1 MLGPLRSGTGTG
13 TAPQATPPEHGPIRA
28 ALLRS
33 GGGARGGRYRHGQ
46 QPRPPVPGRAGRVSA
61 APCRAVPC
69 RGLRRGPS
77 GLPGAAAQPL
87 PGAGSARARCPWEPA
102 PASPRSLRLRGGPGS
117 GAGMDER
124 LRELRLREERSFLRS
139 VARGDPAEH
148 PPGRRDSR
156 APAIVPEPLP
166 SDTLCVPNSPK
177 SHRDLGLIAEAVAR
191 SEFLRRLGEG
201 CPEALAQSF
210 APVWHGP
217 GDTVLAEG
225 AEGTA
230 MYIVAEGQLSV
241 SQRGRRLRTL
251 GPGDVFGELA
261 ILYHCRR
268 TATVRALG
276 PVRLWAIDRHR
287 YRAIATSNARQRR
300 AETLGCLRT
309 VPWLR
314 ALSDTHLAKLLDA
327 MEECTFAPGHVII
340 HEGDEG
346 ENFYI
351 VLRGEV
357 RVSRRAGG
365 REEQLRVLGPGE
377 HFGELS
383 LLQNTRRTASCQA
396 QGHVTCLAMAKED
409 FLEIIPFCPPQP
421 AEQAVG
427 GTPGGWGSPSLR
439 QPPVRLEE
447 LAAVRYEEG
456 ERRGQRVVLG
466 TGGFGRVELVRCRGR
481 LFALKRIRKAWVVR
495 TRQQEHVR
503 TERRVLA
510 GSTCPFVVGLFGTF
524 RDGQHVYLLLEF
536 CPGGELWTKLR
547 EVRCF
552 EEPLAVFCCACVV
565 EALEYLHGRGVVY
578 RDLKPENLMLDQRGY
593 VKLVDFGFA
602 KELGRGEKT
611 YSFCGTPEYLAPEM
625 LRQEGH
631 DFAVDFWMLGILA
644 FELLVGRPP
653 FHSADPRQIYS
664 RILDGI
670 FSFPAFLGEAACSLI
685 AKLCRRRPGQRLGN
699 TASGIRGI
707 KKHRWFG
714 ALKWRKLALRQLE
727 APTLRLIREGPPYV
741 NFKRFSVDW
750 TPAEDEFSGW
760 DEDF

>member
-1 MLGPLRSGTGTG
+1 
-13 TAPQATPPEHGPIRA
+13 
-28 ALLRS
+28 
-33 GGGARGGRYRHGQ
+33 
-46 QPRPPVPGRAGRVSA
+46 
-61 APCRAVPC
+61 
-69 RGLRRGPS
+69 
-77 GLPGAAAQPL
+77 
-87 PGAGSARARCPWEPA
+87 
-102 PASPRSLRLRGGPGS
+102 
-117 GAGMDER
+117 MDER
-124 LRELRLREERSFLRS
+124 LRELRLREERTFLQS
-139 VARGDPAEH
+139 VAREEAMEQ

-156 APAIVPEPLP
+156 APAIVPEPLA
-166 SDTLCVPNSPK
+166 SDAALCVPNSPK
-177 SHRDLGLIAEAVAR
+177 SRRDLSLIAEAVGR

-241 SQRGRRLRTL
+241 SQRGQQLRTL

-261 ILYHCRR
+261 ILYHCKR
-268 TATVRALG
+268 TATVQALG
-276 PVRLWAIDRHR
+276 PVRLWAINRQR
-287 YRAIATSNARQRR
+287 YRAIATSNAKQRR
-300 AETLGCLRT
+300 AEILVSLRT
-309 VPWLR
+309 VHWLR
-314 ALSDTHLAKLLDA
+314 DLSDSHLSKLLDA

-351 VLRGEV
+351 ILKGEV
-357 RVSRRAGG
+357 RVSRRADGQ
-365 REEQLRVLGPGE
+365 EKLIRVLGAGE
-377 HFGELS
+377 HFGEIS
-383 LLQNTRRTASCQA
+383 LLRNTRQTASCQA
-396 QGHVTCLAMAKED
+396 QGHVTCITVAKED
-409 FLEIIPFCPPQP
+409 FLEISPFCPRQLSEPNASETEVP
-421 AEQAVG
+421 APED
-427 GTPGGWGSPSLR
+427 PGRVWGSPSLR
-439 QPPVRLEE
+439 QPPVPVRLED

-456 ERRGQRVVLG
+456 QQQGQRVVLG
-466 TGGFGRVELVRCRGR
+466 TGGFGRVELVRCRER
-481 LFALKRIRKAWVVR
+481 LFALKRIRKDWVER
-495 TRQQEHVR
+495 TQQQEHVR

-510 GSTCPFVVGLFGTF
+510 RSHSPFIVGFFGTF
-524 RDGQHVYLLLEF
+524 RDRQYVYLLLEF
-536 CPGGELWTKLR
+536 CQGGELWTKLR
-547 EVRCF
+547 EIRCF
-552 EEPLAVFCCACVV
+552 KEPLAVFCCACVV
-565 EALEYLHGRGVVY
+565 EGLEYLHGHGIIY
-578 RDLKPENLMLDQRGY
+578 RDLKPENLMLDRRGY

-631 DFAVDFWMLGILA
+631 DFAVDFWMLGILT

-653 FHSADPRQIYS
+653 FHSADPQQIYS

-670 FSFPAFLGEAACSLI
+670 FSFPAFLSEAACSLI
-685 AKLCRRRPGQRLGN
+685 GKLCRRRPGQRLGN

-714 ALKWRKLALRQLE
+714 ALKWRKLSLQQLE
-727 APTLRLIREGPPYV
+727 APTLQLIKEGPPYV

-750 TPAEDEFSGW
+750 TPAQDEFSGW

>member
-1 MLGPLRSGTGTG
+1 
-13 TAPQATPPEHGPIRA
+13 
-28 ALLRS
+28 
-33 GGGARGGRYRHGQ
+33 
-46 QPRPPVPGRAGRVSA
+46 
-61 APCRAVPC
+61 
-69 RGLRRGPS
+69 
-77 GLPGAAAQPL
+77 
-87 PGAGSARARCPWEPA
+87 
-102 PASPRSLRLRGGPGS
+102 
-117 GAGMDER
+117 MDER
-124 LRELRLREERSFLRS
+124 LRELRLREERTFLRS
-139 VARGDPAEH
+139 VARGGPAEQ

-156 APAIVPEPLP
+156 APAIVPEPLA
-166 SDTLCVPNSPK
+166 SDAALCVPGSPK
-177 SHRDLGLIAEAVAR
+177 SRRDLDLIAEAVGR

-201 CPEALAQSF
+201 CPEALAQSL
-210 APVWHGP
+210 APVRHGP

-225 AEGTA
+225 DEGTA

-241 SQRGRRLRTL
+241 SQRGQQLRTL

-276 PVRLWAIDRHR
+276 PVRLWAIDRPR
-287 YRAIATSNARQRR
+287 YRAMATSHAKQRR
-300 AETLGCLRT
+300 AEILGSLRT
-309 VPWLR
+309 VPWLQD
-314 ALSDTHLAKLLDA
+314 LSDEHLHKLLDA
-327 MEECTFAPGHVII
+327 MEECTFTPGDIII

-351 VLRGEV
+351 ILKGEV
-357 RVSRRAGG
+357 RVTQRAGG
-365 REEQLRVLGPGE
+365 QERLIRVLGPGQ

-383 LLQNTRRTASCQA
+383 LMTNSPRTASCQA
-396 QGHVTCLAMAKED
+396 QGHVTCITMAKED
-409 FLEIIPFCPPQP
+409 FLEISPFCPQQLQ
-421 AEQAVG
+421 EQDMTETEG
-427 GTPGGWGSPSLR
+427 SGPEELGRGWGSPSLR
-439 QPPVRLEE
+439 HPPGPARLED
-447 LAAVRYEEG
+447 LVAVRYEEG
-456 ERRGQRVVLG
+456 QRRGQRVVLG
-466 TGGFGRVELVRCRGR
+466 TGGFGRVELVRCQER
-481 LFALKRIRKAWVVR
+481 LFALKRIRKDRVVR

-510 GSTCPFVVGLFGTF
+510 GNRSPFVVGFFGTF

-536 CPGGELWTKLR
+536 CQGGELWTKLR

-578 RDLKPENLMLDQRGY
+578 RDLKPENLMLDRRGY

-602 KELGRGEKT
+602 KELGRGEKS

-653 FHSADPRQIYS
+653 FHSADPQQIYS
-664 RILDGI
+664 RILDGV

-685 AKLCRRRPGQRLGN
+685 SKLCRRRPGQRLGN

-714 ALKWRKLALRQLE
+714 ALKWRKLSLRQLE
-727 APTLRLIREGPPYV
+727 APTLCLIKEGPPYV

>member
-1 MLGPLRSGTGTG
+1 
-13 TAPQATPPEHGPIRA
+13 
-28 ALLRS
+28 
-33 GGGARGGRYRHGQ
+33 
-46 QPRPPVPGRAGRVSA
+46 
-61 APCRAVPC
+61 
-69 RGLRRGPS
+69 
-77 GLPGAAAQPL
+77 
-87 PGAGSARARCPWEPA
+87 
-102 PASPRSLRLRGGPGS
+102 
-117 GAGMDER
+117 MDER
-124 LRELRLREERSFLRS
+124 LRELRLQEERTFLRS
-139 VARGDPAEH
+139 VVREEAVEQR
-148 PPGRRDSR
+148 PGRRDSR
-156 APAIVPEPLP
+156 APAIVPEPLA
-166 SDTLCVPNSPK
+166 SDAALSVPNSPK
-177 SHRDLGLIAEAVAR
+177 SRRDLGLIAEAVGR

-225 AEGTA
+225 TEGTA

-241 SQRGRRLRTL
+241 SQQGRQLRTL

-261 ILYHCRR
+261 ILYHCKR
-268 TATVRALG
+268 TATVRALS
-276 PVRLWAIDRHR
+276 PVRLWAIDRQR
-287 YRAIATSNARQRR
+287 YRAIATSNAKQRR
-300 AETLGCLRT
+300 AEILGSLRM
-309 VPWLR
+309 VHWLQD
-314 ALSDTHLAKLLDA
+314 LSDSHLSKLLDA

-351 VLRGEV
+351 ILKGEV
-357 RVSRRAGG
+357 RVTRRVDGQ
-365 REEQLRVLGPGE
+365 EKLLRVLGAGE

-396 QGHVTCLAMAKED
+396 QGHVTCITVAKED
-409 FLEIIPFCPPQP
+409 FLEISPFCPQQLPEPNMSETEGP
-421 AEQAVG
+421 APED
-427 GTPGGWGSPSLR
+427 PGRGWGSPSLR
-439 QPPVRLEE
+439 QPPAPLRLED
-447 LAAVRYEEG
+447 LVAVCYEEG
-456 ERRGQRVVLG
+456 QRQGQRVVLG
-466 TGGFGRVELVRCRGR
+466 TGGFGRVELVRCRER
-481 LFALKRIRKAWVVR
+481 LFALKRIRKDWVVR
-495 TRQQEHVR
+495 TQQQEHVR

-510 GSTCPFVVGLFGTF
+510 GSRSPFVVGFFGTF
-524 RDGQHVYLLLEF
+524 RDRQYVYLLLEF
-536 CPGGELWTKLR
+536 CQGGELWTKLR
-547 EVRCF
+547 EMRCF

-565 EALEYLHGRGVVY
+565 EGLEYLHSRGIVY

-625 LRQEGH
+625 LRHEGH
-631 DFAVDFWMLGILA
+631 DFAVDFWMLGILT

-670 FSFPAFLGEAACSLI
+670 FAFPAFLSEAACSLI
-685 AKLCRRRPGQRLGN
+685 GKLCRRRPGQRLGN

-714 ALKWRKLALRQLE
+714 ALKWRKLSLRQLE
-727 APTLRLIREGPPYV
+727 APTLRLIKKGHPYA